1 MNRPPLP
8 FIPDPSQPSSPIPGV
23 PGPAEWAPSQVPV
36 NVSSITQ
43 LPQGNPPNGSE
54 WMPMV
59 QGGITVKL
67 PLNQVAGFGA
77 APVPLPITMGGTG
90 KRFSTPNALQL
101 GSPTQLTDAAVG
113 SVGQILVGETNA
125 APSWLNPGVPG
136 QLLATNGAFADP
148 SWIDPTI
155 LQGVPGP
162 PGPNGAQGL
171 QGEVGPAGPQGIQG
185 LTGPTGEQGPAGPPV
200 QFENILGSFSFMPP
214 SALPTDGYI
223 PANWDGQNNPLSPI
237 QFYPGQALIDTRT
250 GDIWGYVS
258 TAWNTI
264 AWVNLGAAS
273 GPPGLQGPPGVPGP
287 QGPQGVR
294 GTSGRAGPLG
304 PVGPSGPQGV
314 QGPMGA
320 EGLQGP
326 PGQTAVLVGSFMYQA
341 PSALP
346 PNGAIP
352 ADWDS
357 PGNPPADLQMQ
368 PGQGLVYSISN
379 DIYVWVG
386 LAIDPNGWVNLGQV
400 MGPPGPTGAQ
410 GVQGIPGLDGPM
422 GPVAVQ
428 AVSLFYLANIGQT
441 DFALTDPD
449 LFANDYTLTGAEN
462 LVVWLN
468 GVKLTPS
475 SSSYSGDYSVDY
487 PSSTIS
493 FTDGVTI
500 DSVFAVDILPPTT
513 TFSLVVT
520 HDASLQGD
528 GSANPLGIA
537 NVTHDASMIGDGA
550 ANPLGVSFTEADS
563 DARYVQL
570 RGSTMT
576 GSLETIGVGLLVNN
590 FPMWGV
596 TTAGTSFMLSRSD
609 PDTYGYLDEPLLIT
623 NPSPGTVGGAV
634 ISLTGTVMLDRTPLD
649 DMQAANKL
657 YVDQSVTG
665 ALQYIGSFNAST
677 GQTDFTT
684 ASGLPDG
691 PLPDASVAGDNHYVI
706 VSTAGTPP
714 AGVGPPE
721 TQAPANS
728 GDWWMS
734 DGTQWSLLPVGTPDL
749 AASNIG
755 LAPMAFGFPTVQGA
769 LNQAETDVGQNAADI
784 ATMQPLVSGAIQRTG
799 DTMDGQ
805 LNANGGIVM
814 GGTLLM
820 NGELLTGLGT
830 PSAPQ
835 DAVNKAYADTKLPLA
850 GGQLTGLLSAG
861 VGIDVGVGAA
871 ISMNGGRIIGLSDPS
886 GTQDAATKNYVDQN
900 AVLAKVSKAGDTMTG
915 LLTMRNRIDL
925 YQSGGFYYR
934 WIDYTNATVNPT
946 PVLVA
951 TNANGQLTAGFY
963 ASHDSYTGYGG
974 AQGQM
979 WLYNANGGYG
989 VNWFL
994 HTNVGPSTTFNG
1006 TVYASVSAPSDISL
1020 KMDIAPVDVREAAKA
1035 FDRLKPVRFRWKP
1048 PKVANPLAA
1057 PDGVSEGPHSD
1068 PQRLNWGFIAQDV
1081 ERAAPDLVRS
1091 NAEEGKSYDITGLL
1105 ALAVAKIKEL
1115 EARLKEAGL

>member
-1 MNRPPLP
+1 MNKRVR
-8 FIPDPSQPSSPIPGV
+8 FPDPSQPSSPIPGV

-43 LPQGNPPNGSE
+43 LPQGNLPGGSE
-54 WMPMV
+54 WIPMV

-67 PLNQVAGFGA
+67 PLNQVVGFGA
-77 APVPLPITMGGTG
+77 PPVPLPVLMGGTG
-90 KRFSTPNALQL
+90 KPFAIPYAIQL
-101 GSPTQLTDAAVG
+101 GGLSQVSDLPLGTT
-113 SVGQILVGETNA
+113 GQILIGETDA
-125 APSWLNPGVPG
+125 SPAWLNPGIPG
-136 QLLATNGAFADP
+136 QIFSTNGPYADP
-148 SWIDPTI
+148 SWIDPSI

-162 PGPNGAQGL
+162 PGPNGAQGG

-185 LTGPTGEQGPAGPPV
+185 LTGPSGAQGPAGPPV
-200 QFENILGSFSFMPP
+200 QFENILGSFSNQPTT
-214 SALPTDGYI
+214 ALPTDGYI

-250 GDIWGYVS
+250 NDIWGYIS
-258 TAWNTI
+258 TAWNTV
-264 AWVNLGAAS
+264 AWVNLGAGS
-273 GPPGLQGPPGVPGP
+273 GPPGPQGPPGVTGP

-304 PVGPSGPQGV
+304 PVGPAGPQGV

-326 PGQTAVLVGSFMYQA
+326 PGQTAVLVGSFDVQD

-368 PGQGLVYSISN
+368 PGQGLVYTVSN
-379 DIYVWVG
+379 DIYVYVG
-386 LAIDPNGWVNLGQV
+386 LAVDPSGWVNLGQV
-400 MGPPGPTGAQ
+400 EGPPGPTGAQ

-422 GPVAVQ
+422 GPVAIQ
-428 AVSLFYLANIGQT
+428 AVSLFYLAGALGQT

-462 LVVWLN
+462 LIIWLN

-475 SSSYSGDYSVDY
+475 GSSYTGDYSVDY

-493 FTDGVTI
+493 FAEAVPL
-500 DSVFAVDILPPTT
+500 DSVLAVDILPPVT

-537 NVTHDASMIGDGA
+537 NVTHDATMIGDGA
-550 ANPLGVSFTEADS
+550 ANPLGVAFTEADS

-576 GSLETIGVGLLVNN
+576 GSLELPGFGLNVGG

-596 TTAGTSFMLSRSD
+596 TTAGNSFMLFRSD
-609 PDTYGYLDEPLLIT
+609 PDTYGYLDEPLVIT

-665 ALQYIGSFNAST
+665 ALQYIGSFDAST
-677 GQTDFTT
+677 GLTDFTS
-684 ASGLPDG
+684 ASGIPDG
-691 PLPDASVAGDNHYVI
+691 QLPAASVAGDNHYVI
-706 VSTAGTPP
+706 VSTAGTPS
-714 AGVGPPE
+714 VGPPE
-721 TQAPANS
+721 TQVPANS

-734 DGTQWSLLPVGTPDL
+734 DGNQWNLLPVGTPDL

-755 LAPMAFGFPTVQGA
+755 LAPMAFGASTVQAA
-769 LNQAETDVGQNAADI
+769 LNQAEADVGQNTADI
-784 ATMQPLVSGAIQRTG
+784 AALTPLANDAVQRTG
-799 DTMDGQ
+799 DTMTGQ
-805 LNANGGIVM
+805 LNADGGIVM
-814 GGTLLM
+814 GGFLNI
-820 NGELLTGLGT
+820 NGQLLTGLGT
-830 PSAPQ
+830 PVVAQ

-871 ISMNGGRIIGLSDPS
+871 ISMNGGRIIGLSNPS
-886 GTQDAATKNYVDQN
+886 GAQDAATKAYVDNN
-900 AVLAKVSKAGDTMTG
+900 AILAKVSKSGDTMTG
-915 LLTMRNRIDL
+915 QLTMQGGRIDL
-925 YQSGGFYYR
+925 YQSGGYYYR
-934 WIDYTNATVNPT
+934 WIDYTNANVNPT

-951 TNANGQLTAGFY
+951 TNANGQLCAGVY

-979 WLYNANGGYG
+979 WLYNGNGGYG

-994 HTNVGPSTTFNG
+994 HTNVGPTTTFNG
-1006 TVYASVSAPSDISL
+1006 TVYATISAPSDISL

-1068 PQRLNWGFIAQDV
+1068 PHRLNWGFIAQDV